1 MCGRFTLVVSFEDL
15 QRYIA
20 AQYDIF
26 DVEASLFSP
35 RYNIAPSQPVVTVI
49 HDGKKYR
56 LGTLKWGLVPPF
68 ATDEKIGYAL
78 INAKAETI
86 LNKPSFR
93 SSFEKRR
100 CLILADGFYEWEKTD
115 QGKLP
120 HRFVMQDQ
128 AVFAMA
134 GIWSVYTKGDGTKL
148 YTCAIITTQANNLMA
163 PYHDRMPVIINE
175 ADQKEWLAATG
186 NPDALVKLMKPYDP
200 GKMKQYRV
208 ATAVNNPFIEAPHL
222 IDPIKE

>member
-15 QRYIA
+15 KRYIA

-26 DVEASLFSP
+26 DVEESLFSP
-35 RYNIAPSQPVVTVI
+35 RYNIAPSQQVVTI
-49 HDGKKYR
+49 INDGKKYR

-86 LNKPSFR
+86 INKPSFR
-93 SSFEKRR
+93 TSFEKRR

-120 HRFVMQDQ
+120 HRFVMQNQ
-128 AVFAMA
+128 TVFAMA
-134 GIWSVYTKGDGTKL
+134 GVWSAYTKSDGTKL
-148 YTCAIITTQANNLMA
+148 YTCAIITTRANSIMA
-163 PYHDRMPVIINE
+163 PYHDRMPVIIDE
-175 ADQKEWLAATG
+175 AEQKAWLTPTAETAQ
-186 NPDALVKLMKPYDP
+186 LVALMKPYDP
-200 GKMKQYRV
+200 SKMKQYRV
-208 ATAVNNPFIEAPHL
+208 ATAVNNPFLDAPHL
-222 IDPIKE
+222 ADPLKE

>member
-15 QRYIA
+15 KRYIA

-26 DVEASLFSP
+26 DVEEALFSP
-35 RYNIAPSQPVVTVI
+35 RYNIAPSQQVVTVI
-49 HDGKKYR
+49 NDGNRYR

-86 LNKPSFR
+86 MSKPSFR

-120 HRFVMQDQ
+120 HRFVLQNRT
-128 AVFAMA
+128 VFAMA
-134 GIWSVYTKGDGTKL
+134 GVWSGYTKPDGTRL

-163 PYHDRMPVIINE
+163 PYHDRMPVIIPE
-175 ADQKEWLAATG
+175 ADQKQWLAPTS
-186 NPDALVKLMKPYDP
+186 DSETLVKLMKPYDP
-200 GKMKQYRV
+200 SLMNQYRV
-208 ATAVNNPFIEAPHL
+208 ATAVNNPFLEAPNL
-222 IDPIKE
+222 IEPIKE